1 MCARYLC
8 VCSRGAA
15 LRHVQPTLVSQEK
28 AKKLMKQYLFSQIEI
43 FPTSSN
49 PNPADKIDFGD
60 KGFGWMWV
68 QVETARN
75 LRAADW
81 NGSSDP
87 R

>member
-1 MCARYLC
+1 
-8 VCSRGAA
+8 
-15 LRHVQPTLVSQEK
+15 
-28 AKKLMKQYLFSQIEI
+28 MKQYLFSQIEI